1 MVDLNTAEALAL
13 RKAMENARDAFLK
26 AQADYQRAFAIAK
39 DTEQNPDGMLSLR
52 RAARDYA
59 QALAHHT
66 TAAMEWLVYLDRLLR
81 TPQSTEKGA
90 GE

>member
-1 MVDLNTAEALAL
+1 MVDLNTAEAQAL

-39 DTEQNPDGMLSLR
+39 DSQQNPDGMLRLR
-52 RAARDYA
+52 GAARDYA
-59 QALAHHT
+59 QALTQHT

-81 TPQSTEKGA
+81 TPQSKEKGV
-90 GE
+90 GQ